1 MRDLLKTV
9 MTSSM
14 VAGAALLVAACGG
27 SETAE
32 TNNTMTEMDATDP
45 MMDGTTN
52 DVTAVDGAGMD
63 GNMAMDSNM
72 TMDANMS
79 GGNMS
84 SDNMMMDNGMS
95 GNMTNGM

>member
-1 MRDLLKTV
+1 MRDLFKTV
-9 MTSSM
+9 MTGSM

-32 TNNTMTEMDATDP
+32 MNNTMTEMDATDP

-52 DVTAVDGAGMD
+52 DVTAVDGATMD
-63 GNMAMDSNM
+63 DNMMMNDMNM

-79 GGNMS
+79 
-84 SDNMMMDNGMS
+84 DNMMTNDMNMNNGM
-95 GNMTNGM
+95 